1 MVECEREEISRV
13 SPGCASLRGDETR
26 EICPSGCRGQL
37 RLDSVMKDSKEVVEI
52 GWDHCWDLVLQRK
65 GHRMLVT
72 CP

>member
-52 GWDHCWDLVLQRK
+52 G
-65 GHRMLVT
+65 
-72 CP
+72 